1 MHLRAIFDSR
11 QRRFGGVRMPQAVA
25 EVAAD
30 GDDYGGQQGEHTP
43 PAADAEVQPA
53 TFGFKINDKVADG
66 GKGCLGVTFIADIV
80 KFAAIARDR
89 DVTQP
94 AAPSGVVVVNEFGLQ
109 PLPCLPGTRVG
120 KREVQDVDVTDSF
133 TLRKQRIEGE
143 GDYLGLAA
151 EGDDQRNRLI

>member
-30 GDDYGGQQGEHTP
+30 GDDCGGQQGEHTP

-66 GKGCLGVTFIADIV
+66 GKGCLGVTQET
-80 KFAAIARDR
+80 RDR
-89 DVTQP
+89 VG
-94 AAPSGVVVVNEFGLQ
+94 SCLGGKGVW
-109 PLPCLPGTRVG
+109 
-120 KREVQDVDVTDSF
+120 
-133 TLRKQRIEGE
+133 GE
-143 GDYLGLAA
+143 
-151 EGDDQRNRLI
+151 